1 MSLAKKIALVTGA
14 AQGIGES
21 AARRLARDGATVV
34 IADID
39 EEKAAAV
46 ANDLSASGAQ
56 AMSVLIDVR
65 DESSVTSAL
74 DRVHRELGPVAILV
88 NNAGVL
94 KGTPLTEMP
103 MSDWHLNIETMLSG
117 SLICAR
123 AVVPDMIEARWGR
136 IVNMSSMMADMS
148 YGDDHGYCSAKAG
161 VLGLTRSLAMSY
173 ACHNICVN
181 AICPGNVRTPM
192 LDEVAKHVEARDG
205 LSEGEFFAQRE
216 RAIPLGRIAEPEDIS
231 NVVAFLCGTDSD
243 YVTGQ
248 ALHVNGGFYLA

>member
-1 MSLAKKIALVTGA
+1 MSLSNKIALVTGA

-21 AARRLARDGATVV
+21 TARRLGQDGAAVV

-39 EEKAAAV
+39 EQRAAAV
-46 ANDLSASGAQ
+46 AKDLSESGVQ
-56 AMSVLIDVR
+56 AMSVSLDVR

-74 DRVHRELGPVAILV
+74 DHVHSELGPVSILV

-94 KGTPLTEMP
+94 KATPLTEMP
-103 MSDWHLNIETMLSG
+103 MSDWYLNIETMLSG
-117 SLICAR
+117 ALICSR
-123 AVVPDMIEARWGR
+123 VVVPDMIEAGWGR
-136 IVNMSSMMADMS
+136 IVNMSSMMAEMA

-173 ACHNICVN
+173 ARHNICVN

-192 LDEVAKHVEARDG
+192 LDVVAKHVEARDG
-205 LSEGEFFAQRE
+205 LAEGEFFKQRE
-216 RAIPLGRIAEPEDIS
+216 RAIPLGRIADPEDIS
-231 NVVAFLCGTDSD
+231 NVVAFLCGSDSD

-248 ALHVNGGFYLA
+248 TLHVNGGFYLA

>member
-1 MSLAKKIALVTGA
+1 MSLANKIALVTGA

-21 AARRLARDGATVV
+21 AARRLVRDGAMVV

-46 ANDLSASGAQ
+46 ANDLSAGGAQ
-56 AMSVLIDVR
+56 AMSVFIDVR
-65 DESSVTSAL
+65 DESSVTSTL
-74 DRVHRELGPVAILV
+74 DHVHDQLGPVAILV

-94 KGTPLTEMP
+94 KGTPLIEMP
-103 MSDWHLNIETMLSG
+103 MSDWYLNIETMLSG
-117 SLICAR
+117 ALICAR
-123 AVVPDMIEARWGR
+123 SVVPDMIEARWGR
-136 IVNMSSMMADMS
+136 IVNMSSMMADMA

-173 ACHNICVN
+173 ARHNICVN
-181 AICPGNVRTPM
+181 AVCPGNVRTPM

-205 LSEGEFFAQRE
+205 LAQGEFFAQRE
-216 RAIPLGRIAEPEDIS
+216 RAIPLGRIAEAEDIA
-231 NVVAFLCGTDSD
+231 NVVAFLCGSDSD